1 MPKQGG
7 GTSQIQVNP
16 TQVRQQMKV
25 LWEKRTKIKI
35 CYFSCED
42 RLQSL
47 LCVSEEFWSLPLV
60 NRERSPLEF

>member
-1 MPKQGG
+1 MP
-7 GTSQIQVNP
+7 SV
-16 TQVRQQMKV
+16 MKCNGV
-25 LWEKRTKIKI
+25 LWEKKTKSRKIKI